1 MILAFKILFWLTVF
15 MIFHTYLL
23 FPIILK
29 LLTINKKLIFKDLE
43 EYKEVTI
50 IMSLYN
56 EESVISEKLDSIFA
70 SDYPLDKIKII
81 IGSDN
86 SNDNTNFIVES
97 YAKKYSNIDFTIFTQ
112 RQGKSN
118 VINGMIEKSKSEIL
132 ILSDANVFFDK
143 NTIKELIKPFSDQT
157 IGLVDSHMKNTGLKK
172 EGISIQEKTYI
183 SREVYIKHRE
193 SILWGSMMGPFGGCF
208 AIRRE
213 LYSPVP
219 KNFLVD
225 DFYLCMKVLEMGYK
239 AINNINA
246 LVYED
251 VSNNLSDEFR
261 RKARIATGDF
271 QNLNEFKHLL
281 WPPWK
286 GSAFSFLSH
295 KVLRWISPIFL
306 IVAWGTN
313 FFLAFHYNLYLIIFA
328 LYSFVLLLPIVDFLL
343 KKINFHNI
351 ILRFITHFITM
362 NIALFI
368 GMFRAMK
375 GVKSNVWKP
384 TKRNQ

>member
-1 MILAFKILFWLTVF
+1 MIIALQILFFFLAFLVF
-15 MIFHTYLL
+15 HSYVL
-23 FPIILK
+23 FPFILYI
-29 LLTINKKLIFKDLE
+29 LTINKKLKFSELTEK
-43 EYKEVTI
+43 KEVTI

-56 EESVISEKLDSIFA
+56 EESVIAEKLDSILN

-86 SNDNTNFIVES
+86 SNDNTNEIVEA
-97 YAKKYSNIDFTIFTQ
+97 YAKKHQNIDFTAFTE

-118 VINGMIEKSKSEIL
+118 VINSMIDKSTSEIL

-143 NTIKELIKPFSDQT
+143 NTISELVKPFSDPKV
-157 IGLVDSHMKNTGLKK
+157 GLVDSHMKNTGLKK
-172 EGISIQEKTYI
+172 EGISIQEKSYI

-193 SILWGSMMGPFGGCF
+193 GILWGTMMGPFGGCF
-208 AIRRE
+208 AMRRE

-219 KNFLVD
+219 KTFLVD
-225 DFYLCMKVLEMGYK
+225 DFYLCMKVLEKGYK
-239 AINNINA
+239 AINNLDA
-246 LVYED
+246 VVYED

-261 RKARIATGDF
+261 RKVRIATGNF
-271 QNLNEFKHLL
+271 QNLKEFKHFL
-281 WPPWK
+281 WPPWT

-295 KVLRWISPIFL
+295 KVLRWITPIFL
-306 IVAWGTN
+306 ILAWGIN
-313 FFLAFHYNLYLIIFA
+313 FYLAFLSNFYLVLFCLYN
-328 LYSFVLLLPIVDFLL
+328 FVLLLPLIDFLL
-343 KKINFHNI
+343 RKINIHNVF
-351 ILRFITHFITM
+351 LRFITHFLSM
-362 NIALFI
+362 NVALLT

>member
-1 MILAFKILFWLTVF
+1 MIILFQILFFFLVF
-15 MIFHTYLL
+15 LVFHTYVLFPFLL
-23 FPIILK
+23 FILTK
-29 LLTINKKLIFKDLE
+29 NKTLDFNQSIEK
-43 EYKEVTI
+43 KEVTI

-56 EESVISEKLDSIFA
+56 EESVIAEKIDSILN

-86 SNDNTNFIVES
+86 SKDKTNEIVET
-97 YAKKYSNIDFTIFTQ
+97 YAKKYNNIDFKAFDK

-118 VINGMIEKSKSEIL
+118 VINAMIDKSNSEIL

-143 NTIKELIKPFSDQT
+143 NTISELLRPFSDPKV
-157 IGLVDSHMKNTGLKK
+157 GLVDSHMKNTGLKK
-172 EGISIQEKTYI
+172 EGISIQEKSYI

-219 KNFLVD
+219 KTFLVD
-225 DFYLCMKVLEMGYK
+225 DFYLCMKVLEKGYK
-239 AINNINA
+239 AVNNIQA
-246 LVYED
+246 VVYED

-261 RKARIATGDF
+261 RKVRIATGNF
-271 QNLNEFKHLL
+271 QNLKEFKHLL
-281 WPPWK
+281 WPVWK
-286 GSAFSFLSH
+286 GLGFSFLSH
-295 KVLRWISPIFL
+295 KVLRWITPIFL
-306 IVAWGTN
+306 ILAWAIN
-313 FFLAFHYNLYLIIFA
+313 FYLAFYSKFYLIFFC
-328 LYSFVLLLPIVDFLL
+328 LYNFILLLPILDFLL
-343 KKINFHNI
+343 KKINIHNVF
-351 ILRFITHFITM
+351 LRFITHFITM
-362 NIALFI
+362 NIALFT
-368 GMFRAMK
+368 GMFKAMK

>member
-1 MILAFKILFWLTVF
+1 MIIALQILFFFLAFLVF
-15 MIFHTYLL
+15 HSYVL
-23 FPIILK
+23 FPFILYI
-29 LLTINKKLIFKDLE
+29 LTINKKLKFSELTEK
-43 EYKEVTI
+43 KEVTI

-56 EESVISEKLDSIFA
+56 EESVIAEKLDSILN

-86 SNDNTNFIVES
+86 SNDNTNEIVEA
-97 YAKKYSNIDFTIFTQ
+97 YAKKHQNIDFTAFTE

-118 VINGMIEKSKSEIL
+118 VINSMIDKSTSEIL

-143 NTIKELIKPFSDQT
+143 NTISELVKPFSDPKV
-157 IGLVDSHMKNTGLKK
+157 GLVDSHMKNTGLKK
-172 EGISIQEKTYI
+172 EGISIQEKSYI

-193 SILWGSMMGPFGGCF
+193 GILWGTMMGPFGGCF
-208 AIRRE
+208 AMRRE

-219 KNFLVD
+219 KTFLVD
-225 DFYLCMKVLEMGYK
+225 DFYLCMKVLEKGYK
-239 AINNINA
+239 AINNLDA
-246 LVYED
+246 VVYED

-261 RKARIATGDF
+261 RKVRIATGNF
-271 QNLNEFKHLL
+271 QNLKEFKHFL
-281 WPPWK
+281 WPPWT

-295 KVLRWISPIFL
+295 KVLRWITPIFL
-306 IVAWGTN
+306 ILAWGIN
-313 FFLAFHYNLYLIIFA
+313 FYLAFLSNFYLVLFCLYN
-328 LYSFVLLLPIVDFLL
+328 FVLLLPLIDFLL
-343 KKINFHNI
+343 RKINIHNVF
-351 ILRFITHFITM
+351 LRFIPHFLSM
-362 NIALFI
+362 HVALLT